1 MLVGRPASLEFDPV
15 TSVNS
20 GQTFLWEFID
30 GAWYGIDGRNVLKF
44 AVSDGVAQFWSY
56 PERGS
61 WERNLFRL
69 DDNIAR
75 VQAVLGRDP
84 TIATF
89 IAKYPGLRLLRQD
102 PEQCLFSF
110 VCASNTNIP
119 MIRRM
124 LYNLSRMFG
133 DKIAVDGR
141 EFFTFPTA
149 KSLNSASVSELL
161 SCGVG
166 YRARAI
172 KAAAK
177 AITDG
182 DLNLPALRKAGLQEA
197 KDQLLR
203 IYGVGNKIADC
214 ILLFSLEKLDAF
226 PIDVW
231 IARSLSSHYSTLHEC
246 RISEKLTP
254 RQYELISEKM
264 RRHFGKYAGYAQ
276 QYMYYGMRHSARK
289 PW

>member
-1 MLVGRPASLEFDPV
+1 MLAGEPVSSEFDPA

-20 GQTFLWEFID
+20 GQTFLWEIID
-30 GAWYGIDGRNVLKF
+30 GAWYGIDGQNVLKF
-44 AVSDGVAQFWSY
+44 AANDGVAQFWSY
-56 PERGS
+56 PERRS
-61 WERNLFRL
+61 WERDLFRL
-69 DDNIAR
+69 DDDITR
-75 VQAVLGRDP
+75 VHASLARDP
-84 TIATF
+84 TIAMF
-89 IAKYPGLRLLRQD
+89 ISKYPGLRLLRQD
-102 PEQCLFSF
+102 AEQSVFSF

-124 LYNLSRMFG
+124 LYNLSQRFG
-133 DKIAVDGR
+133 EKIAFDGH
-141 EFFTFPTA
+141 EFFTFPSA
-149 KSLNSASVSELL
+149 RALNSASVSELL

-182 DLNLPALRKAGLQEA
+182 DLNLPDLRKAGMQEA

-214 ILLFSLEKLDAF
+214 ILLFSLDKLDAF

-231 IARSLSSHYSTLHEC
+231 IARSLSAHYSTLHEC

-254 RQYELISEKM
+254 RQYESISEKM
-264 RRHFGKYAGYAQ
+264 RRHFGRYAGYAQ
-276 QYMYYGMRHSARK
+276 QFLYYGMRHHARRQ
-289 PW
+289 W